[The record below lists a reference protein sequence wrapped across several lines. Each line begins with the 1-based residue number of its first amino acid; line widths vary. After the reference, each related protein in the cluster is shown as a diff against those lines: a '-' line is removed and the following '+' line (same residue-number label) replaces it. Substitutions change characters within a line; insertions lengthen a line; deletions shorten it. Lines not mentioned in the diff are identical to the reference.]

1 MIEFLEYSNKVKE
14 LYIGKDTINKIIE
27 AYKKSI
33 IENEESIKK
42 IYDIDKKDS
51 SISFDIKRTIDLLET
66 YKDKEPIQDVNK
78 QVICVTYY
86 ANPYITINLC
96 MQSLLKKTAI
106 ISLTEDGLVN
116 TNMILIKILKRLFQI
131 ILENIEK

>member
-1 MIEFLEYSNKVKE
+1 MFEILEYSNKIKE

-66 YKDKEPIQDVNK
+66 YKNKEPIQNVNK
-78 QVICVTYY
+78 QVITHPD
-86 ANPYITINLC
+86 NP
-96 MQSLLKKTAI
+96 
-106 ISLTEDGLVN
+106 
-116 TNMILIKILKRLFQI
+116 
-131 ILENIEK
+131 

>member
-1 MIEFLEYSNKVKE
+1 MSDNIIKGEDNIRYSATQVAEMFDLPVSTVRHYMTAFSEILDLEYSNKIKE

-66 YKDKEPIQDVNK
+66 YKNKEPIQNVNK
-78 QVICVTYY
+78 QVICVKYY
-86 ANPYITINLC
+86 ANP
-96 MQSLLKKTAI
+96 
-106 ISLTEDGLVN
+106 
-116 TNMILIKILKRLFQI
+116 
-131 ILENIEK
+131 